1 MAQPPPSE
9 QTVNEECGERQRR
22 DEPDESDH
30 AQPLLNLRLRR
41 ETCSRLPA
49 SLVAHARFR
58 SLTGAPAPEPSPTR
72 SSLHL
77 VDLVHVHHR
86 PVAICRQDDPKPNG
100 DLGRRD
106 DEDEDDEDAPALVD
120 RAVLP
125 REGDESEVRG
135 VEHELDAHEDHD
147 RVAADQQ
154 PRAPDEEERRRHDDV
169 CAERNGHGRRRRA
182 ASSGSS
188 RLVSTIAPTIAA
200 RRSTDAISN
209 GKAKSVNTL
218 VASAMRSPPPG
229 DRKSTRLNSSHS
241 QISYAVFCL
250 KKKTINTHRVPR
262 VRRPRI
268 GLTLVY
274 TA

>member
-41 ETCSRLPA
+41 
-49 SLVAHARFR
+49 
-58 SLTGAPAPEPSPTR
+58 
-72 SSLHL
+72 
-77 VDLVHVHHR
+77 
-86 PVAICRQDDPKPNG
+86 
-100 DLGRRD
+100 
-106 DEDEDDEDAPALVD
+106 
-120 RAVLP
+120 
-125 REGDESEVRG
+125 

-147 RVAADQQ
+147 RVAADQH

-169 CAERNGHGRRRRA
+169 RAERNGHGRRRRA

-229 DRKSTRLNSSHS
+229 RGGALVKESAMIATGIATAATKTAASGVCRWKNRARGPSLNS
-241 QISYAVFCL
+241 
-250 KKKTINTHRVPR
+250 
-262 VRRPRI
+262 
-268 GLTLVY
+268 
-274 TA
+274 